1 MQPPRPHQIR
11 YRRHTD
17 KIRYRRHRNFS
28 GDTNIRNNCFWK
40 CSSAQETRKAEE
52 KSGRVDNSGDGR
64 GSCGRAC
71 RLKRSPPPPPPPPP
85 PLSPSPDSEPRCDG
99 DDVSVLSH
107 EAVDAGTIPTDF
119 STDEDHAGSSFVQ
132 LSMTLISLMGKTLLM
147 CVFAF
152 RHSHQQ

>member
-1 MQPPRPHQIR
+1 M
-11 YRRHTD
+11 
-17 KIRYRRHRNFS
+17 K
-28 GDTNIRNNCFWK
+28 
-40 CSSAQETRKAEE
+40 
-52 KSGRVDNSGDGR
+52 
-64 GSCGRAC
+64 
-71 RLKRSPPPPPPPPP
+71 RLPPPPPPPP

-107 EAVDAGTIPTDF
+107 EDVDAGTIPIDF